1 MGKGGG
7 GGNEYAMM
15 QMQREQQEQQRQ
27 QREAD
32 AAAADRRQQ
41 AQWAREDAQTQQ
53 QTAAVTAYDQRAEE
67 KKTAQKAT
75 TQELIDAALG
85 TARGTA
91 GQTLSSRGLSS
102 DEFMPIIENEFG
114 RVRSTIP
121 STSEDVSSYFT
132 PELIDTTLNREQQN
146 RRTNYGQKV
155 NEYFTPSY
163 AEGKWAGTADDQLI
177 DSILGEASGSAQ
189 SAVERARARGQLDE
203 TGYKAA
209 QNRLNTATTT
219 GRSKAQALGGGVLER
234 YKGELGGI
242 ADEART
248 GASSYNLGGTFDPT
262 SYQQKAEGKYGEQKG
277 TFEGDVRSAIG
288 DAGQFYDVGDIIG
301 FGAKEQGSQNTASS
315 PLAEVLA
322 KRETGRTA
330 RRGLGGTGTF

>member
-1 MGKGGG
+1 
-7 GGNEYAMM
+7 M
-15 QMQREQQEQQRQ
+15 QQQAKEQKA
-27 QREAD
+27 AD
-32 AAAADRRQQ
+32 EAAADRRQKE
-41 AQWAREDAQTQQ
+41 QWAREDAKEAAKVEALKSGTSYEQVAQQ
-53 QTAAVTAYDQRAEE
+53 LQETKAEE

-75 TQELIDAALG
+75 TQELIEQALG
-85 TARGTA
+85 GARGTA
-91 GQTLSSRGLSS
+91 TSALTSRGLSS
-102 DEFMPIIENEFG
+102 NEFMPIIENEFS

-121 STSEDVSSYFT
+121 TTAEDVSSYFT
-132 PELIDTTLNREQQN
+132 PELVDTTLNREQEN
-146 RRTNYGQKV
+146 RRTRYGQKV

-163 AEGKWAGTADDQLI
+163 GESKWAGTADDALI
-177 DSILGEASGSAQ
+177 DTILGEAGGTAQ
-189 SAVERARARGQLDE
+189 SAVERARARGQLDD

-209 QNRLNTATTT
+209 QNRLNLATTT

-234 YKGELGGI
+234 YRGELSGI
-242 ADEART
+242 GDEART
-248 GASSYNLGGTFDPT
+248 GASSYNLGSTFDPAGYT
-262 SYQQKAEGKYGEQKG
+262 QKAEGKYGEQKG

-322 KRETGRTA
+322 KRETDRTA